1 MRNLAEHSRSPKF
14 KLGDHVVVVVP
25 GVHRDRRGLIAEIL
39 QHAGDFVYRYRVR
52 FAEGASELFFGFE
65 LTLIEAP

>member
-1 MRNLAEHSRSPKF
+1 LKSQIQT
-14 KLGDHVVVVVP
+14 GDHVDVVVP
-25 GVHRDRRGLIAEIL
+25 GIHRDRRGLIAEIL

-52 FAEGASELFFGFE
+52 FADGASELFFGFE